1 MLANGATLEYKEKGK
16 ASDEYK
22 KLVGLKEIPELGVE
36 AEKVEN
42 SPIDAL
48 HKRYEMGAGD
58 LPDMVYK
65 FMYDNTSADSPYRI
79 MRAFAIAGTL
89 LRFRE
94 TLKDGSITEFDAQ
107 VSVKRTGGA
116 LNGVLES
123 EVTMA
128 VQSEF
133 EYTDPA

>member
-16 ASDEYK
+16 ADDTFK
-22 KLVGLKEIPELGVE
+22 KLAGLKEIPELGVE

-42 SPIDAL
+42 SPIDAK
-48 HKRYEMGAGD
+48 HKMYEMGVGD

-65 FMYDNTSADSPYRI
+65 FMYDNSSADSPYRI
-79 MRAFAIAGTL
+79 MRAYAEAGTVL
-89 LRFRE
+89 TFKE
-94 TLKDGSITEFDAQ
+94 TLKDGTITQFDAQ

-133 EYTDPA
+133 DYTDPA